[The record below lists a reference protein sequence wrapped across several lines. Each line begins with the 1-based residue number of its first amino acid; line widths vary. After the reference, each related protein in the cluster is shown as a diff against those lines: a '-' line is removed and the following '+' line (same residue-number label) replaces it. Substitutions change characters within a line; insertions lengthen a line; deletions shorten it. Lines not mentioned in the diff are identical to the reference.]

1 MYLTNLLKELRK
13 KATIMIKTE
22 KKEFIS
28 NDRYRFSNGK
38 TSYDY
43 EKERAIRLKERKRV
57 KKILSYD
64 YFSNN
69 KEVNNYEWIYLKYCD
84 YIFN

>member
-1 MYLTNLLKELRK
+1 
-13 KATIMIKTE
+13 MIIKQE

-28 NDRYRFSNGK
+28 NDKYRFSNSK

-43 EKERAIRLKERKRV
+43 EKERNMRLKERKRV
-57 KKILSYD
+57 KRILSFD

-69 KEVNNYEWIYLKYCD
+69 KSEVNNND
-84 YIFN
+84 

>member
-1 MYLTNLLKELRK
+1 
-13 KATIMIKTE
+13 MIKTE

-28 NDRYRFSNGK
+28 NDKYRFNNGK

-43 EKERAIRLKERKRV
+43 ERDRVIRLKERKRV
-57 KKILSYD
+57 NKILSVD

-69 KEVNNYEWIYLKYCD
+69 KEVNNYE
-84 YIFN
+84 

>member
-1 MYLTNLLKELRK
+1 MN
-13 KATIMIKTE
+13 KTE
-22 KKEFIS
+22 KKEFVS

-57 KKILSYD
+57 KKILSFD

-69 KEVNNYEWIYLKYCD
+69 KEVNN
-84 YIFN
+84 NGT

>member
-1 MYLTNLLKELRK
+1 
-13 KATIMIKTE
+13 MIKIE
-22 KKEFIS
+22 KKEFVG

-43 EKERAIRLKERKRV
+43 EKERAFRLKERKRV
-57 KKILSYD
+57 NKILSYD

-69 KEVNNYEWIYLKYCD
+69 KEVNNND
-84 YIFN
+84 